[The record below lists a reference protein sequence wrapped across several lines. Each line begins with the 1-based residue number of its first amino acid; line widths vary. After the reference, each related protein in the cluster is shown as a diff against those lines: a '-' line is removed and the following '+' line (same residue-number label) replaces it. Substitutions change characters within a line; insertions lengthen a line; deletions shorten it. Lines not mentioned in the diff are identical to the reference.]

1 MIDLSAVVITFNEE
15 RNIGRCL
22 RSISGI
28 ADEIVVVDSFSKDK
42 TVEICRSLGAKV
54 VEHTFEGHIEQKNY
68 ALTQTRSL
76 YVLSLDADEEL
87 SKELRES
94 ILAVKNDWSHD
105 AYAMNR
111 MTNYCGSW
119 IRHGGWYPDRK
130 VRLFDKRKAA
140 WGGANP
146 HDKIILSE
154 GTTEGGVNGDILHYS
169 YYDLNDHL
177 RQIEYFTGISAQ
189 NLFKQ
194 GRRPS
199 LIRMLFGP
207 VVKFVRDYILKGGFL
222 DGSAGLTIS
231 ILSAKAVFIKYAKLR
246 QLYEPR

>member
-1 MIDLSAVVITFNEE
+1 MIDLSVVIITLNEE
-15 RNIGRCL
+15 RNIERCL
-22 RSISGI
+22 HSVKGL
-28 ADEIVVVDSFSKDK
+28 ADEVVVVDSFSKDR
-42 TVEICRSLGAKV
+42 TADLCRTLGAKV
-54 VEHTFEGHIEQKNY
+54 VEHPFEGHIEQKNY
-68 ALTQTRSL
+68 ALTQARSP
-76 YVLSLDADEEL
+76 YILSLDADEEL
-87 SKELRES
+87 SKELHES
-94 ILAVKNDWSHD
+94 ILSVKNNWTHD

-146 HDKIILSE
+146 HDKIVLNE
-154 GTTEGGVNGDILHYS
+154 GATEMSLEGDILHYS
-169 YYDLNDHL
+169 YYDKSDHL
-177 RQIEYFTGISAQ
+177 RQIDYFTGISAQ

-194 GRRPS
+194 RRRPS
-199 LIRMLFGP
+199 LVRMLFGP
-207 VVKFVRDYILKGGFL
+207 IVKFTRDYILRGGFL

-246 QLYEPR
+246 QLYESR

>member
-1 MIDLSAVVITFNEE
+1 MIDLSVVIITFNEE
-15 RNIGRCL
+15 RNIERGL
-22 RSISGI
+22 HSVSGI

-42 TVEICRSLGAKV
+42 TAELCRSLGAKV
-54 VEHTFEGHIEQKNY
+54 VEHPFEGHIEQKNY
-68 ALTQTRSL
+68 ALAQARSP

-94 ILAVKNDWSHD
+94 ILAVKNNWSHD

-140 WGGANP
+140 WGGVNP
-146 HDKIILSE
+146 HDKVILSE
-154 GTTEGGVNGDILHYS
+154 GVTELGLKGDILHYS
-169 YYDLNDHL
+169 YYNLSDHL
-177 RQIEYFTGISAQ
+177 RQIDYFTGISAQ

-199 LIRMLFGP
+199 PIRMLFGP
-207 VVKFVRDYILKGGFL
+207 VVKFFRDYILKGGFL

-231 ILSAKAVFIKYAKLR
+231 ILSAKAVFIKYVKLR
-246 QLYEPR
+246 QLHESK